1 MNSLQN
7 QKTLLESLCEV
18 HNDGM
23 SQAEI
28 LQTVGEFLDSLTGR
42 NIVDEKTLR
51 TMKKLG
57 GKNGKSN

>member
-28 LQTVGEFLDSLTGR
+28 LQTVSNFLDSLTGTT
-42 NIVDEKTLR
+42 IVDEEMLT
-51 TMKKLG
+51 TMKKVVEN
-57 GKNGKSN
+57 KK